1 MIIMQEKLSSG
12 ALENAENVSQIRR
25 QLQADNAQNVL
36 MASLISCE
44 ILKIININE
53 INEEILT
60 SRHVFH
66 FPFSSLR
73 FLLSQ
78 IRKHR

>member
-25 QLQADNAQNVL
+25 QLQAHSSQKLL
-36 MASLISCE
+36 MTSLISCQ

-73 FLLSQ
+73 FLLS
-78 IRKHR
+78 

>member
-12 ALENAENVSQIRR
+12 TLENAENVSQIRR
-25 QLQADNAQNVL
+25 QLQADSAQKLL
-36 MASLISCE
+36 MTSLISCQ

-73 FLLSQ
+73 FLLS
-78 IRKHR
+78 